1 MAELRIEKPTLVTQ
15 VEGTVL
21 VMDAD
26 GSLHRATLGMQ
37 LLPGMRLLT
46 EGDGRFELAD
56 PAKTPDADQSLAQA
70 EPNVAMD
77 PELASLQEAIRQGAD
92 PTELFE
98 ETAAGNAAA
107 ATGGGVVGSS
117 AGGFVVVDLNSEY
130 TLAES
135 GFDTD
140 HQGAQPG
147 DELLYSED
155 QDLLAAITI
164 TEPQTDDNII
174 NADEAAG
181 VIIRGFVED
190 VEVGQTVTVTL
201 IDQDGNRLTTTTVV
215 LPGFVWEANFG
226 DVTGKLVDG
235 PLTIV
240 ADTQDAAGNR
250 ASDTGQ
256 TLLDTITTIT
266 LDLTDESDTGASQVD
281 DLTRD
286 TTPLLQGKGEPGAT
300 VTLSLGG
307 NVLTVLT
314 VDGNGNW
321 QYQIPTTLADGAY
334 DFRVDSVDIAGNRA
348 SDTLTVTVDTRA
360 GIDID
365 DLDTQSLLGQGN
377 VTLSGSTT
385 EVEAGQRV
393 TITLIGQNG
402 QTLYSGSALVESDG
416 RWQLNGLD
424 LSGIQGPFEV
434 RAEVTD
440 LAGNRVIDGAPLIGQ
455 SDTLTLSEAD
465 LAKGP
470 VSATGSLHTGAGL
483 DGNLQVS
490 FGADQSALE
499 QLGLT
504 SQGAALGYQ
513 TSGQTLT
520 ASAGGVT
527 VFTLTLANDGSYRI
541 VWNQSLDHGQD
552 SQSLPFSLEYRDSDG
567 DLVSANLTV
576 KLVDSTPPDFT
587 IAPISLTEDGFTQQ
601 GAVVGQSHFV
611 VGHQADPLLAD
622 SLAFADQAATLTRLN
637 GSGLSSDGH
646 VLTFEFGSDR
656 LLTGFYIDD
665 QGSRI
670 DVIKAELSASQSGSD
685 IDGKV
690 TVSLNGPLDHQ
701 GSDNLSL
708 GLTVS
713 AKEIDGD
720 ETRADLVVSIN
731 DGVDPSLGIDSGIS
745 LQEGG
750 ASHSLD
756 GQLPVN
762 VGSDRL
768 VSLNFAG
775 NQPALDGLTSGGKPT
790 SYQVNGNQITLLDAG
805 GKTVLTVTL
814 DLDGKYHVK
823 LNGVLDQPVGTNS
836 VNLGLQV
843 QGTDFDG
850 DKSNLGTL
858 NIQITDGA
866 LPQVDPVSLTLT
878 EDSDWTAGQTLT
890 GDLDITAGSDPLASI
905 SFDASQPGL
914 QGLTSG
920 GQPVVISIGGNSI
933 SGAVNG
939 QNVFTLTLDQKGHYI
954 FTLNQPLDQGSADS
968 LLKAGFTLTDSDGDK
983 VSSTLS
989 VAIGDG
995 ANPVISAVTGTS
1007 LTEASQGAKDVVSHM
1022 SFTVS
1027 HGSDALAPDSL
1038 KFDINAIQQSQDGK
1052 YSSHGSPVT
1061 FTLDANGDLV
1071 GTSADGREV
1080 LRAELDLVDNN
1091 GNWSVTA
1098 KVVLSAE
1105 LDHQGSES
1113 LDLPLTVTL
1122 TDKDGDRVSTDLP
1135 LTIKDGNAPGFVA
1148 GSGVN
1153 LDEGNLDGS
1162 NTLTGTGHFTVDA
1175 GSDRVSEVSFANVNE
1190 QPALTALGQSVKYE
1204 LVDGDAAIPGNQ
1216 ILKGYVEV
1224 NGVRVEVLQ
1233 VEISGKLDNAASNG
1247 FDYKVTLFEGVHQAN
1262 GSSTELPF
1270 KVNVVDSDKG
1280 AGNNDTTSG
1289 TLNISVAEGD
1299 KPTLSLTGVTLTEGR
1314 FDGAANNQ
1322 TSDDQQATGTLTIK
1336 ADSDPVVGVRL
1347 TLSGQVVDGSGK
1359 AITHNGETLIWQEV
1373 PGSNGH
1379 SFQGVTAS
1387 GTLVLT
1393 VTLPSVPGRI
1403 EAHTDATLDYQVT
1416 VHTNLDHGADDRL
1429 NLTLP
1434 VQVTDSDG
1442 SVITGNATAVITDAA
1457 DPSLGID
1464 TGVTLQEGASG
1475 QSLDGQ
1481 LPVNVG
1487 SDRLVSLNFEASQ
1500 PALDG
1505 LTSGGKPTTYQV
1517 NGNQITLL
1525 DASGKTVLTVT
1536 LDLDGKY
1543 HVKLDGVLDQPV
1555 GTNSVNLG
1563 LQVQGTDFDGDKSNL
1578 GTLNIQITDGA
1589 LPQVDPVSLTLT
1601 EDSDWSAGQTLTG
1614 DLDITAGSDP
1624 LASISFDASQ
1634 PGLQGLTSGGQPVVI
1649 SISGNSISG
1658 SVNGQNVFT
1667 LTLVSDQTGQQGH
1680 YVFTLNQPLDQGSA
1694 ESLLKAGFTL
1704 TDSDGDKV
1712 SSTLSV
1718 TIGDGA
1724 NPVISAVT
1732 GTAMTEA
1739 NQGAKDVVSHMSFTV
1754 SHGSDALAPDSLK
1767 FDINA
1772 IQQSLDGK
1780 YSSHGSPVTFTLDA
1794 NGDLVGTSADGREV
1808 LRAELDLV
1816 DNNGNWSVTAKV
1828 VLSAELDHQGGESLN
1843 LPLTVTLTDK
1853 DGDRVSTD
1861 LPLTIKD
1868 GNAPGFVAGPGV
1880 NLDERGLDGS
1890 NTLTGTGHFTVD
1902 AGSDRVSEVSFANV
1916 NEQPALT
1923 ALGQSVKYELV
1934 DGDAAIPG
1942 NQILR
1947 GYVEVNGV
1955 RVEVLQVEISGKLDN
1970 AASNGFDYKVTL
1982 FEGVHQANGGST
1994 ELPFKVNVVDS
2005 DKGAGNNDT
2014 TSGTLNVSISEGNNP
2029 VITLTGVTLSE
2040 GRFDGAANNQT
2051 GDDQQAT
2058 GTLTIKADSDPV
2070 VDVRLTLSGQV
2081 LDASGKAITHNGET
2095 LTWQEVPGSNG
2106 HSFQGVTASGTLVL
2120 SVTLPSVPGSIA
2132 AHSSA
2137 TLDYQITVHTNLDH
2151 GADDRLSLTLPVQ
2164 VTDSDGSV
2172 ITGNTTAVITDA
2184 ADPSLGIDTGVTL
2197 QEGGAS
2203 HSLDGQL
2210 PVNVGSDR
2218 LVSLNFEGNQPAL
2231 DGLTSGGKPTSYQVN
2246 GNQITLLDAGGKT
2259 VLTVTLDL
2267 DGKYHVKL
2275 DGVLDQPVGTNSVN
2289 LGLQVQGTDFDG
2301 DKSNLGTL
2309 NIQITDG
2316 ALPQVDPVSLTLMED
2331 SDWTAGQ
2338 TLTGDLDITAGSD
2351 PLASIS
2357 FDASQPG
2364 LQGLT
2369 SGGQP
2374 VVISIGGNSI
2384 SGAVNG
2390 QNVFTLT
2397 LDQKGHYVFT
2407 LNQPLD
2413 QGSADSLL
2421 KAGFTLTDS
2430 DGDKVSSTLSVTIGD
2445 GANPVISAVTG
2456 TAMTEANQGAKDV
2469 VSHMSFTVSHG
2480 SDALAPDSL
2489 KFDINAIQQSLDG
2502 KYNSHGSPVTFT
2514 LDANGDLVGTSADGR
2529 EVLRA
2534 EIDLVDNNGN
2544 WSVTAKV
2551 VLSAELD
2558 HQGSESLELPLT
2570 VTLTDKDGDRVST
2583 DLPLTIKDGN
2593 APGFVAG
2600 PGVNLDER
2608 GLDGSNTLTGTGHFT
2623 VDAGSDRVSE
2633 VSFANVNEQPA
2644 LTALGQSV
2652 KYELVDGDAG
2662 IPGNQILKGYVEVNG
2677 VRVEVLQVE
2686 ISGKLDNAA
2695 SNGFDYKVTLFEGV
2709 HQANG
2714 SSTELPFKINVV
2726 DSDKGAGNNDTTS
2739 GTLNISV
2746 AEGDK
2751 PTLSLTGVTL
2761 TEGRFDGAANN
2772 QTADDQQATGTL
2784 TIKADSDPVVDVRLT
2799 LSGQVVDASG
2809 KAITH
2814 NGETLTWQEVPGSN
2828 GHSFQGVTVS
2838 GTLVLTVTLPSV
2850 PGRIEA
2856 HTDATL
2862 DYQITVHTNLDHGAD
2877 DRLSL
2882 TLPVQVTDS
2891 DGSVITGNTTAV
2903 ITDAANPVITSI
2915 GSVTVKESDLNGGSG
2930 QHVGT
2935 SPSGTGEIAVG
2946 QVTIAAGSDRVA
2958 ALQLDVARFNAL
2970 NTLSSGGKAVTLSA
2984 DSQPGVYLGKDSGG
2998 KLIFK
3003 LTLDVSG
3010 RYTFELTGNLD
3021 HSAQGKD
3028 LLDIQ
3033 LPLQALDSDGD
3044 LSAEVIGHVSVQ
3056 DDVPVAV
3063 DASKA
3068 LDQGAKV
3075 SGDLLSTANEGAD
3088 DAVVRSVTI
3097 NGTPHPIAAK
3107 GDTTITVTDSTG
3119 QTIGTLVINAEGKY
3133 SFTARADIDH
3143 SNNTL
3148 VQKVDFHLV
3157 DGDGDTDDGVLTLTI
3172 RDEAGKLTVSAVTGA
3187 EDAGAS
3193 DPTHG
3198 IPITMNLDIGDYDR
3212 GEFVEKLLIQAPA
3225 NAQGTFYYNGV
3236 ALTTVTQGGKT
3247 WYQVQPAAMQAVVG
3261 TNDKFEL
3268 KGVTFVPD
3276 HDYSSY
3282 NDGGNPLRFPV
3293 QLQVGVTEGSKPPV
3307 LTGNLDITVQG
3318 IADKP
3323 LWDGASTNQHYS
3335 TNEDSTG
3342 ISLNVQANLTD
3353 TDGSETLSYQIKW
3366 ASGEGSLT
3374 LNGKVLTP
3382 DANGLV
3388 TVSAG
3393 EINKVTV
3400 VPGKDYSGDIKLVVT
3415 PVSTEKTP
3423 VVTGQET
3430 ALGDPIELVI
3440 NVNPQA
3446 DDAKLTVRDIQ
3457 GKEDNLLDLG
3467 SKIVLAHLGDTTDG
3481 SEQMFVRISGL
3492 PAGATLWLGGVA
3504 VTPDANGYYE
3514 VPYARIGELKLEPPK
3529 DSNVDFDLGI
3539 QGVVKDTATLTDAN
3553 GQTHTV
3559 VNEKVT
3565 GSQNLHV
3572 DLVGVVDEPHFNL
3585 DSTGWSQDGKGYVT
3599 TIGEDGKAPLDFKL
3613 ASGETTSD
3621 GSETLNLVLEGLPEG
3636 AKVFDG
3642 NGKELTLTFAG
3653 LDGQGKPTYQV
3664 DVSSLGNL
3672 QIQPPPNSTAD
3683 IHLIGH
3689 VVVTENDGDHKSF
3702 DVPLTIKVEPVI
3714 DAGDYAKT
3722 SQGLED
3728 QFTVL
3733 DWQPDLTDGA
3743 EKVTHLSL
3751 SGIEPGY
3758 EIWIRVGGVETQ
3770 LTVNGGAVALS
3781 DADLKSLLGGGQLLV
3796 KGPEDSDRD
3805 TTIQSHVT
3813 VTQKDVDSNVVVS
3826 KEVNGQLH
3834 VDIQAVVEP
3843 DGNLVQIG
3851 GALESPDGHD
3861 IPLNG
3866 VFVFED
3872 LDPSSIETIDYLVIS
3887 DLPPG
3892 FVVVGGI
3899 NDGQGNWTV
3908 PNSAL
3913 GSFSLRSPD
3922 DYKGTVTF
3930 KVSARVIDLGDNNE
3944 GDVSAPA
3951 YRELTVSAEFKDA
3964 THSGQVAADVDFDNS
3979 APITGVEDH
3988 GVNFGSQ
3995 LKSMVTLGTADIG
4008 DDELSIVIT
4017 GLPPGVNVQGLTFD
4031 FVNGEYLIK
4040 LPNGLGDLDRLTLT
4054 LPEDYA
4060 GDGLRFNVRL
4070 VNTDT
4075 VSGDIKQVEKDVT
4088 LSITP
4093 EVDIKGGADGL
4104 PELHLQV
4111 KDVNGDGQPDN
4122 LEDTEIHLDL
4132 SVKLADISP
4141 SVANGG
4147 LETVEKVTV
4156 TVDAKYGHFLDGNG
4170 QPVNTLVVDANGLKD
4185 LVFVPKE
4192 HFSGQVPLEIKVDI
4206 LDTATTGTDRGSWSG
4221 NASFEV
4227 LPVNDPAQLTVKDVN
4242 GNEDGSVNLGGL
4254 GATLIDNDGSE
4265 QIVALQIK
4273 GVPDGFTLSAP
4284 AVNNGGGVWQVPVGT
4299 DFAKLTLIPPAD
4311 FSGSVELTL
4320 SAFTLDKGLTLPL
4333 ETSGSFTVTV
4343 NPVGDP
4349 IIADIQDK
4357 ASGTEGD
4364 VITLN
4369 LGLET
4374 KDTQATGGSASN
4386 VHENGPEQV
4395 RVTIDGVPDGAEIRL
4410 PNGVNG
4416 TVVDL
4421 GGGVWQ
4427 VTTDGTKLGAV
4438 ELVTKDANGTLDLKV
4453 TAQSLDN
4460 GALGPE
4466 VNGTIQVEVSPV
4478 NDAPINVL
4486 PADPQVAQEDKP
4498 FVIQGL
4504 QVKDVDAG
4512 SGTMEVRL
4520 SVEHGTLNL
4529 PAGSGVTV
4537 TGNGTGSLVLT
4548 GTLADLNALLSGGV
4562 TYQGNPDYHGSDN
4575 LTMVTNDNGNT
4586 GSGGALS
4593 DTDVLPIEV
4602 QPVND
4607 APVNV
4612 LPTDPQVAQ
4621 EDTPFVIKGLQV
4633 QDVDAGSSP
4642 MEVRLSVL
4650 HGTLV
4655 LADGSGVTVVGSGSD
4670 TLVLSGS
4677 QDAINALLAGGV
4689 TYQGEQDFNGQ
4700 DALTMVTNDQGNT
4713 GSGGALAD
4721 TDVLPIEV
4729 EAVNDAPVTQVPGA
4743 MQVKE
4748 DGSLSLSG
4756 ISVKDVDAGTAPMSM
4771 VLRVEHGVL
4780 TLLGAAGAVSVQGA
4794 GTSEI
4799 TLVGSL
4805 DDLNNLINGNLHYE
4819 PAKDFWGQDN
4829 LTITTSDQ
4837 GNTGSG
4843 GVLTDSAQIGIQVT
4857 AEADDPQLS
4866 LGTHDIHA
4874 LQGAWVPLNLSAS
4887 VVNPAPGELS
4897 IRIQNLGGAQ
4907 VVDEHGQSV
4916 GHADSNG
4923 DWLLPGDQSVPLY
4936 LSGLTAGDHALTLS
4950 AESSAGGSTL
4960 RSAEETLNIHSQSGH
4975 DLLGSD
4981 QSDWLFGS
4989 TGDDR
4994 ILGGLRD
5001 DMLRGGQGNDILT
5014 GGAGS
5019 DLFVWGSGDEGTAA
5033 LPAIDTVTDFHP
5045 EEGDKIDLADL
5056 LKGVTDNSVD
5066 GLLGHLS
5073 ASVTTGSAGL
5083 SDVNLSV
5090 SPAGDGQVTQQITLK
5105 DVDLSG
5111 WNLSGSSSHD
5121 ILQSMLDQ
5129 HSLII
5134 QHP

>member
-15 VEGTVL
+15 VEGAVF
-21 VMDAD
+21 VMDAN
-26 GSLHRATLGMQ
+26 GSLHPATLGMQ

-56 PAKTPDADQSLAQA
+56 PAKTPEADQPELAQT
-70 EPNVAMD
+70 EPNLAMD

-155 QDLLAAITI
+155 QDLLAGITI
-164 TEPQTDDNII
+164 TEPQTTDNII
-174 NADEAAG
+174 NADEATG

-266 LDLTDESDTGASQVD
+266 LDLSDESDSGASQVD

-321 QYQIPTTLADGAY
+321 QYQIPSDMADGAY

-365 DLDTQSLLGQGN
+365 DLDTQNILGHDN

-402 QTLYSGSALVESDG
+402 QTLYSGVALVGSDG

-424 LSGIQGPFEV
+424 ISGIQGPFEV

-440 LAGNRVIDGAPLIGQ
+440 LAGNRVIDGSPLIGQ

-504 SQGAALGYQ
+504 SQGAALSYQ
-513 TSGQTLT
+513 INGQTLT

-541 VWNQSLDHGQD
+541 LWQQSLDHGQD

-567 DLVSANLTV
+567 DLVNANLTV

-587 IAPISLTEDGFTQQ
+587 IASISLTEDGFTQQ
-601 GAVVGQSHFV
+601 GAVVGQSEFV

-646 VLTFEFGSDR
+646 VLSFEFTGDR
-656 LLTGFYIDD
+656 LLTGYYQDAN
-665 QGSRI
+665 GNR
-670 DVIKAELSASQSGSD
+670 VEVLKAELDASQSGSD
-685 IDGKV
+685 VKGKV

-701 GSDNLSL
+701 GSDQFSL
-708 GLTVS
+708 GLSIS

-720 ETRADLVVSIN
+720 ETRADLQVAIN
-731 DGVDPSLGIDSGIS
+731 DGMDPSLGIDTGIS
-745 LQEGG
+745 LQEGAAG
-750 ASHSLD
+750 QSLD

-768 VSLNFAG
+768 VSLNFEG

-790 SYQVNGNQITLLDAG
+790 SYQVNGNVITLLDAG
-805 GKTVLTVTL
+805 
-814 DLDGKYHVK
+814 
-823 LNGVLDQPVGTNS
+823 
-836 VNLGLQV
+836 
-843 QGTDFDG
+843 
-850 DKSNLGTL
+850 
-858 NIQITDGA
+858 
-866 LPQVDPVSLTLT
+866 
-878 EDSDWTAGQTLT
+878 
-890 GDLDITAGSDPLASI
+890 
-905 SFDASQPGL
+905 
-914 QGLTSG
+914 
-920 GQPVVISIGGNSI
+920 
-933 SGAVNG
+933 
-939 QNVFTLTLDQKGHYI
+939 
-954 FTLNQPLDQGSADS
+954 
-968 LLKAGFTLTDSDGDK
+968 
-983 VSSTLS
+983 
-989 VAIGDG
+989 
-995 ANPVISAVTGTS
+995 
-1007 LTEASQGAKDVVSHM
+1007 
-1022 SFTVS
+1022 
-1027 HGSDALAPDSL
+1027 
-1038 KFDINAIQQSQDGK
+1038 
-1052 YSSHGSPVT
+1052 
-1061 FTLDANGDLV
+1061 
-1071 GTSADGREV
+1071 
-1080 LRAELDLVDNN
+1080 
-1091 GNWSVTA
+1091 
-1098 KVVLSAE
+1098 
-1105 LDHQGSES
+1105 
-1113 LDLPLTVTL
+1113 
-1122 TDKDGDRVSTDLP
+1122 
-1135 LTIKDGNAPGFVA
+1135 
-1148 GSGVN
+1148 
-1153 LDEGNLDGS
+1153 
-1162 NTLTGTGHFTVDA
+1162 
-1175 GSDRVSEVSFANVNE
+1175 
-1190 QPALTALGQSVKYE
+1190 
-1204 LVDGDAAIPGNQ
+1204 
-1216 ILKGYVEV
+1216 
-1224 NGVRVEVLQ
+1224 
-1233 VEISGKLDNAASNG
+1233 
-1247 FDYKVTLFEGVHQAN
+1247 
-1262 GSSTELPF
+1262 
-1270 KVNVVDSDKG
+1270 
-1280 AGNNDTTSG
+1280 
-1289 TLNISVAEGD
+1289 
-1299 KPTLSLTGVTLTEGR
+1299 
-1314 FDGAANNQ
+1314 
-1322 TSDDQQATGTLTIK
+1322 
-1336 ADSDPVVGVRL
+1336 
-1347 TLSGQVVDGSGK
+1347 
-1359 AITHNGETLIWQEV
+1359 
-1373 PGSNGH
+1373 
-1379 SFQGVTAS
+1379 
-1387 GTLVLT
+1387 
-1393 VTLPSVPGRI
+1393 
-1403 EAHTDATLDYQVT
+1403 
-1416 VHTNLDHGADDRL
+1416 
-1429 NLTLP
+1429 
-1434 VQVTDSDG
+1434 
-1442 SVITGNATAVITDAA
+1442 
-1457 DPSLGID
+1457 
-1464 TGVTLQEGASG
+1464 
-1475 QSLDGQ
+1475 
-1481 LPVNVG
+1481 
-1487 SDRLVSLNFEASQ
+1487 
-1500 PALDG
+1500 
-1505 LTSGGKPTTYQV
+1505 
-1517 NGNQITLL
+1517 
-1525 DASGKTVLTVT
+1525 GKTVLTVT

-1563 LQVQGTDFDGDKSNL
+1563 LQVQGTDFDGDQSNL

-1601 EDSDWSAGQTLTG
+1601 EDSNWSAAQTLSG
-1614 DLDITAGSDP
+1614 DLNITAGSDP
-1624 LASISFDASQ
+1624 LANISFDASQ

-1658 SVNGQNVFT
+1658 AVNGQNVFT
-1667 LTLVSDQTGQQGH
+1667 LTLDQKGH

-1694 ESLLKAGFTL
+1694 DSLIKAGFTL

-1712 SSTLSV
+1712 SSSLSV
-1718 TIGDGA
+1718 AIGDGA

-1732 GTAMTEA
+1732 GTSLTEA
-1739 NQGAKDVVSHMSFTV
+1739 NQGDAAVVGNMSFTV
-1754 SHGSDALAPDSLK
+1754 SHGSDALDQSSLK
-1767 FDINA
+1767 FDIAA
-1772 IQQSLDGK
+1772 IQSSLDGK

-1816 DNNGNWSVTAKV
+1816 DNNGNWSVTTKV
-1828 VLSAELDHQGGESLN
+1828 TLSGELDHQGSESLD
-1843 LPLTVTLTDK
+1843 LPLSITLTDK
-1853 DGDRVSTD
+1853 DGDRVSTQ

-1868 GNAPGFVAGPGV
+1868 GNAPGFVAGSGV
-1880 NLDERGLDGS
+1880 SLDEGNLDGS
-1890 NTLTGTGHFTVD
+1890 NPLTGTGQFQID
-1902 AGSDRVSEVSFANV
+1902 AGSDRVSEVSFADPA
-1916 NEQPALT
+1916 EQPALT

-1934 DGDAAIPG
+1934 DGDAGIPG
-1942 NQILR
+1942 NQILK

-1982 FEGVHQANGGST
+1982 FEGVHQSNGNST

-2005 DKGAGNNDT
+2005 DKGSGNNDT
-2014 TSGTLNVSISEGNNP
+2014 TSGTLNISVAEGDKP
-2029 VITLTGVTLSE
+2029 TLSLTGVTLNE
-2040 GRFDGAANNQT
+2040 GRFDGAGSNQT
-2051 GDDQQAT
+2051 ADDQQAT

-2081 LDASGKAITHNGET
+2081 VDASGKAITHNGES

-2120 SVTLPSVPGSIA
+2120 SVTLPNVPGSIA
-2132 AHSSA
+2132 AHSSV
-2137 TLDYQITVHTNLDH
+2137 TLDYQVTVHTNLDH
-2151 GADDRLSLTLPVQ
+2151 GADDKLNLTLPVQ

-2172 ITGNTTAVITDA
+2172 ITGNTTTVITDA
-2184 ADPSLGIDTGVTL
+2184 ADPSLGIDTGISL
-2197 QEGGAS
+2197 QEGAAGQT
-2203 HSLDGQL
+2203 LDGQL

-2218 LVSLNFEGNQPAL
+2218 LVSLNFEASQPAL

-2301 DKSNLGTL
+2301 DQSNLGTL

-2316 ALPQVDPVSLTLMED
+2316 ALPQVDPVSLTLVED
-2331 SDWTAGQ
+2331 SNWSAAQ
-2338 TLTGDLDITAGSD
+2338 TLSGDLNITAGSD
-2351 PLASIS
+2351 PLANIS

-2374 VVISIGGNSI
+2374 VVISISGNSI

-2397 LDQKGHYVFT
+2397 LDQSGHYVFT

-2413 QGSADSLL
+2413 QGSADSLI

-2430 DGDKVSSTLSVTIGD
+2430 DGDTVSSTLSVAIGD

-2456 TAMTEANQGAKDV
+2456 TSLTESNQGDAAV
-2469 VSHMSFTVSHG
+2469 VGNMSFTVSHG
-2480 SDALAPDSL
+2480 SDALDQSSL
-2489 KFDINAIQQSLDG
+2489 RFDIAAIQSSLDG
-2502 KYNSHGSPVTFT
+2502 KYSSHGSPVTFT

-2534 EIDLVDNNGN
+2534 ELDLVDSNGN
-2544 WSVTAKV
+2544 WSVTTKV
-2551 VLSAELD
+2551 TLSGELD
-2558 HQGSESLELPLT
+2558 HQGSESLDLPLAI
-2570 VTLTDKDGDRVST
+2570 TLTDKDGDRVST
-2583 DLPLTIKDGN
+2583 QLPLTIKDGN

-2600 PGVNLDER
+2600 SGVSLDE
-2608 GLDGSNTLTGTGHFT
+2608 GNLDGSSPLTGTGHFT

-2633 VSFANVNEQPA
+2633 VSFADPAEQPA

-2709 HQANG
+2709 HQTNG
-2714 SSTELPFKINVV
+2714 SSTELPFKVNVV

-2772 QTADDQQATGTL
+2772 QTGDDQQATGTL

-2814 NGETLTWQEVPGSN
+2814 NGEPLTWQEVPGSN
-2828 GHSFQGVTVS
+2828 GHSFQGVTAS
-2838 GTLVLTVTLPSV
+2838 GTLVLSVTLPSV
-2850 PGRIEA
+2850 PGSIAA
-2856 HTDATL
+2856 HSSATL
-2862 DYQITVHTNLDHGAD
+2862 DYQVTVHTNLDHGAD
-2877 DRLSL
+2877 DKLTL

-2891 DGSVITGNTTAV
+2891 DGSVINGNTTAV
-2903 ITDAANPVITSI
+2903 IKDAANPVISSI
-2915 GSVTVKESDLNGGSG
+2915 GSVTVNESDLNGGTG
-2930 QHVGT
+2930 QHGGT
-2935 SPSGTGEIAVG
+2935 NPAGTGEKATG
-2946 QVTIAAGSDRVA
+2946 QVVIDAGSDKVV

-2970 NTLSSGGKAVTLSA
+2970 NQLSSGGKAVSISA

-3021 HSAQGKD
+3021 HSAQGND

-3044 LSAEVIGHVSVQ
+3044 LSGEVIGHVSVR
-3056 DDVPVAV
+3056 DDVPEA
-3063 DASKA
+3063 DDYSKT
-3068 LDQGAKV
+3068 LNQGAKV
-3075 SGDLLSTANEGAD
+3075 SGDLLATASEGAD
-3088 DAVVRSVTI
+3088 DAVIKSVTI
-3097 NGTPHPIAAK
+3097 NGVEHSISAS
-3107 GDTTITVTDSTG
+3107 GNTTIAVTDSTG
-3119 QTIGTLVINAEGKY
+3119 QTIGTLVINAEGNY

-3172 RDEAGKLTVSAVTGA
+3172 RDEAGLLNVTAATGQEDEGA
-3187 EDAGAS
+3187 L
-3193 DPTHG
+3193 DPSQG
-3198 IPITMNLDIGDYDR
+3198 IPIAMNLDIGDFDR

-3225 NAQGTFYYNGV
+3225 NAHGTFYFNGV
-3236 ALTTVTQGGKT
+3236 ALTTITQGGKT
-3247 WYQVQPAAMQAVVG
+3247 WYQVPPAAMQAVAG

-3276 HDYSSY
+3276 HDYSSQS
-3282 NDGGNPLRFPV
+3282 DGGNPLRFPI
-3293 QLQVGVTEGSKPPV
+3293 QLQVGVTEGSKPSV
-3307 LTGNLDITVQG
+3307 LTGNLAITVQG

-3323 LWDGASTNQHYS
+3323 LWDDGSTNKHYS
-3335 TNEDSTG
+3335 TDEDSTG
-3342 ISLNVQANLTD
+3342 IALNVQAKLTD

-3382 DANGLV
+3382 DANGLY

-3393 EINKVTV
+3393 DINKITV

-3423 VVTGQET
+3423 VVTGKET
-3430 ALGDPIELVI
+3430 ALGDPIDLII

-3457 GKEDNLLDLG
+3457 GKEDSLLDLG
-3467 SKIVLAHLGDTTDG
+3467 SKIALAHLGDTADG

-3504 VTPDANGYYE
+3504 VTLDANGYYE

-3529 DSNVDFDLGI
+3529 DSNVDFDLNI

-3553 GQTHTV
+3553 GQTQTV

-3565 GSQNLHV
+3565 GSQGLHV

-3585 DSTGWSQDGKGYVT
+3585 DSTGWSQDGKGYTT

-3613 ASGETTSD
+3613 TSGETTSD

-3653 LDGQGKPTYQV
+3653 LDAQGKPTYQV

-3689 VVVTENDGDHKSF
+3689 VVVTENDGDHQSF
-3702 DVPLTIKVEPVI
+3702 DVPLTIKVEPAI

-3722 SQGLED
+3722 SHGLED
-3728 QFTVL
+3728 EFAVL
-3733 DWQPDLTDGA
+3733 DWQPDLTDSA

-3758 EIWIRVGGVETQ
+3758 EIWIRVGGAETQ
-3770 LTVNGGAVALS
+3770 LNVTGGKVELS

-3796 KGPEDSDRD
+3796 KAPQDSDRD
-3805 TTIQSHVT
+3805 TTIKSHVT

-3843 DGNLVQIG
+3843 DGNLVQQG
-3851 GALESPDGHD
+3851 GDLVSPDGHD
-3861 IPLNG
+3861 IPLKD
-3866 VFVFED
+3866 VFVFD
-3872 LDPSSIETIDYLVIS
+3872 DRDPTSDEVIDYLVIS

-3922 DYKGTVTF
+3922 GFTGTATF
-3930 KVSARVIDLGDNNE
+3930 KVSAKVIDLGDNNE

-3951 YRELTVSAEFKDA
+3951 YREITTSAEFKGA
-3964 THSGQVAADVDFDNS
+3964 TNSGQLAAGVDLDNS
-3979 APITGVEDH
+3979 QPITGVEDH
-3988 GVNFGSQ
+3988 GVNFGTQ
-3995 LKSMVTLGTADIG
+3995 LKSMVTLGTANIG
-4008 DDELSIVIT
+4008 DDELSIVLT
-4017 GLPPGVNVQGLTFD
+4017 GLPPGVSVQGLTFD

-4040 LPNGLGDLDRLTLT
+4040 LPGGLSDLDKLTLT

-4060 GDGLRFNVRL
+4060 GSGLSFNVRL

-4075 VSGDIKQVEKDVT
+4075 VSGNTNTVEKVVS

-4093 EVDIKGGADGL
+4093 EVDIKGGADGQ

-4111 KDVNGDGQPDN
+4111 KEVNGQPSN

-4147 LETVEKVTV
+4147 LETVERVTL
-4156 TVDAKYGHFLDGNG
+4156 TVDAKYGHFLDANRN
-4170 QPVNTLVVDANGLKD
+4170 PVQSLVVDANGLKD

-4192 HFSGQVPLEIKVDI
+4192 HFSGQVPLGIKVDI

-4227 LPVNDPAQLTVKDVN
+4227 LPVNDPAQLMVKDVS
-4242 GNEDGSVNLGGL
+4242 GNEDGSVSLGGL
-4254 GATLIDNDGSE
+4254 GATLVDNDGSE

-4299 DFAKLTLIPPAD
+4299 DFSKLTLIPPAD
-4311 FSGSVELTL
+4311 FSGNVELTL
-4320 SAFTLDKGLTLPL
+4320 SAFTLDKGLTMPL
-4333 ETSGSFTVTV
+4333 ETKGSFTVTV
-4343 NPVGDP
+4343 KPVGDV

-4364 VITLN
+4364 VVTLN

-4374 KDTQATGGSASN
+4374 KDTQSTGGSATN

-4395 RVTIDGVPDGAEIRL
+4395 RVTIEGVPDGAEIRL
-4410 PNGVNG
+4410 PSGVTG

-4427 VTTDGTKLGAV
+4427 VTTTGGKLAAV
-4438 ELVTKDANGTLDLKV
+4438 ELVTNDANGTLDLKV

-4466 VNGTIQVEVSPV
+4466 VSGTIQVEVSPV

-4486 PADPQVAQEDKP
+4486 PTDPQVAQEDKP
-4498 FVIQGL
+4498 FTIQGL

-4512 SGTMEVRL
+4512 SGNIEVRL
-4520 SVEHGTLNL
+4520 SVTHGSLTVLN
-4529 PAGSGVTV
+4529 AAGVTV
-4537 TGNGTGSLVLT
+4537 IGDGSGSLLLS
-4548 GTLADLNALLSGGV
+4548 GTLAQINALLSGGID
-4562 TYQGNPDYHGSDN
+4562 YLGNSNFNGNDA
-4575 LTMVTNDNGNT
+4575 LTMVTNDLGNT
-4586 GSGGALS
+4586 GSGGALG

-4602 QPVND
+4602 QAVND
-4607 APVNV
+4607 APVNL
-4612 LPTDPQVAQ
+4612 LPGTPQVAQ

-4633 QDVDAGSSP
+4633 QDVDAGSGP

-4655 LADGSGVTVVGSGSD
+4655 LADGSGVTVTGSGSD

-4700 DALTMVTNDQGNT
+4700 DALTMVTNDKGNT
-4713 GSGGALAD
+4713 GSGGALVD

-4729 EAVNDAPVTQVPGA
+4729 QAVNDAPVTQVPGA

-4748 DGSLSLSG
+4748 DGSLSLAG
-4756 ISVKDVDAGTAPMSM
+4756 ISVKDVDAGTAPISM

-4794 GTSEI
+4794 GSSEI

-4887 VVNPAPGELS
+4887 VVNPATGELA
-4897 IRIQNLGGAQ
+4897 IRIQNLGSAQ

-4994 ILGGLRD
+4994 ILGGLGD
-5001 DMLRGGQGNDILT
+5001 DVLRGGQGNDILT

-5073 ASVTTGSAGL
+5073 ASVTAGSGGL
-5083 SDVNLSV
+5083 SDVSLSV

>member
-15 VEGTVL
+15 VEGAVF
-21 VMDAD
+21 VMDAN
-26 GSLHRATLGMQ
+26 GSLHPATLGMQ

-56 PAKTPDADQSLAQA
+56 PAKTPNADQPELAQT
-70 EPNVAMD
+70 EPNLAMD

-155 QDLLAAITI
+155 QDLLAGITI
-164 TEPQTDDNII
+164 TEPQTTDNII
-174 NADEAAG
+174 NADEATG

-266 LDLTDESDTGASQVD
+266 LDLSDESDTGASQVD

-321 QYQIPTTLADGAY
+321 QYQIPSDMADGAY

-365 DLDTQSLLGQGN
+365 DLDTQNILGHDN

-393 TITLIGQNG
+393 TISLIGQNG
-402 QTLYSGSALVESDG
+402 QTLYSGAALVGSDG

-470 VSATGSLHTGAGL
+470 VSATGSLHTGAGM

-504 SQGAALGYQ
+504 SQGAALSYQ
-513 TSGQTLT
+513 INGQTLT

-541 VWNQSLDHGQD
+541 LWQQSLDHGQD

-601 GAVVGQSHFV
+601 GAVVGQSEFV

-622 SLAFADQAATLTRLN
+622 SLAFADQAATLTRLS

-646 VLTFEFGSDR
+646 VLSFEFTGDR
-656 LLTGFYIDD
+656 LLTGYYQDAN
-665 QGSRI
+665 GNR
-670 DVIKAELSASQSGSD
+670 VEVLKAELDASQSGSD
-685 IDGKV
+685 VKGKV

-701 GSDNLSL
+701 GCDQLSL
-708 GLTVS
+708 GLSIS

-720 ETRADLVVSIN
+720 ETRADLQVAIN
-731 DGVDPSLGIDSGIS
+731 DGMDPSLGIDGGIS
-745 LQEGG
+745 LQEG
-750 ASHSLD
+750 AM
-756 GQLPVN
+756 GQ
-762 VGSDRL
+762 
-768 VSLNFAG
+768 
-775 NQPALDGLTSGGKPT
+775 
-790 SYQVNGNQITLLDAG
+790 
-805 GKTVLTVTL
+805 
-814 DLDGKYHVK
+814 
-823 LNGVLDQPVGTNS
+823 
-836 VNLGLQV
+836 
-843 QGTDFDG
+843 
-850 DKSNLGTL
+850 
-858 NIQITDGA
+858 
-866 LPQVDPVSLTLT
+866 
-878 EDSDWTAGQTLT
+878 
-890 GDLDITAGSDPLASI
+890 
-905 SFDASQPGL
+905 
-914 QGLTSG
+914 
-920 GQPVVISIGGNSI
+920 
-933 SGAVNG
+933 
-939 QNVFTLTLDQKGHYI
+939 
-954 FTLNQPLDQGSADS
+954 
-968 LLKAGFTLTDSDGDK
+968 
-983 VSSTLS
+983 
-989 VAIGDG
+989 
-995 ANPVISAVTGTS
+995 
-1007 LTEASQGAKDVVSHM
+1007 
-1022 SFTVS
+1022 
-1027 HGSDALAPDSL
+1027 
-1038 KFDINAIQQSQDGK
+1038 
-1052 YSSHGSPVT
+1052 
-1061 FTLDANGDLV
+1061 
-1071 GTSADGREV
+1071 
-1080 LRAELDLVDNN
+1080 
-1091 GNWSVTA
+1091 
-1098 KVVLSAE
+1098 
-1105 LDHQGSES
+1105 
-1113 LDLPLTVTL
+1113 
-1122 TDKDGDRVSTDLP
+1122 
-1135 LTIKDGNAPGFVA
+1135 
-1148 GSGVN
+1148 
-1153 LDEGNLDGS
+1153 
-1162 NTLTGTGHFTVDA
+1162 
-1175 GSDRVSEVSFANVNE
+1175 
-1190 QPALTALGQSVKYE
+1190 
-1204 LVDGDAAIPGNQ
+1204 
-1216 ILKGYVEV
+1216 
-1224 NGVRVEVLQ
+1224 
-1233 VEISGKLDNAASNG
+1233 
-1247 FDYKVTLFEGVHQAN
+1247 
-1262 GSSTELPF
+1262 
-1270 KVNVVDSDKG
+1270 
-1280 AGNNDTTSG
+1280 
-1289 TLNISVAEGD
+1289 
-1299 KPTLSLTGVTLTEGR
+1299 
-1314 FDGAANNQ
+1314 
-1322 TSDDQQATGTLTIK
+1322 
-1336 ADSDPVVGVRL
+1336 
-1347 TLSGQVVDGSGK
+1347 
-1359 AITHNGETLIWQEV
+1359 
-1373 PGSNGH
+1373 
-1379 SFQGVTAS
+1379 
-1387 GTLVLT
+1387 
-1393 VTLPSVPGRI
+1393 
-1403 EAHTDATLDYQVT
+1403 
-1416 VHTNLDHGADDRL
+1416 
-1429 NLTLP
+1429 
-1434 VQVTDSDG
+1434 
-1442 SVITGNATAVITDAA
+1442 
-1457 DPSLGID
+1457 
-1464 TGVTLQEGASG
+1464 
-1475 QSLDGQ
+1475 
-1481 LPVNVG
+1481 
-1487 SDRLVSLNFEASQ
+1487 
-1500 PALDG
+1500 
-1505 LTSGGKPTTYQV
+1505 
-1517 NGNQITLL
+1517 
-1525 DASGKTVLTVT
+1525 
-1536 LDLDGKY
+1536 
-1543 HVKLDGVLDQPV
+1543 
-1555 GTNSVNLG
+1555 
-1563 LQVQGTDFDGDKSNL
+1563 
-1578 GTLNIQITDGA
+1578 
-1589 LPQVDPVSLTLT
+1589 
-1601 EDSDWSAGQTLTG
+1601 
-1614 DLDITAGSDP
+1614 
-1624 LASISFDASQ
+1624 
-1634 PGLQGLTSGGQPVVI
+1634 
-1649 SISGNSISG
+1649 
-1658 SVNGQNVFT
+1658 
-1667 LTLVSDQTGQQGH
+1667 
-1680 YVFTLNQPLDQGSA
+1680 
-1694 ESLLKAGFTL
+1694 
-1704 TDSDGDKV
+1704 
-1712 SSTLSV
+1712 
-1718 TIGDGA
+1718 
-1724 NPVISAVT
+1724 
-1732 GTAMTEA
+1732 
-1739 NQGAKDVVSHMSFTV
+1739 
-1754 SHGSDALAPDSLK
+1754 
-1767 FDINA
+1767 
-1772 IQQSLDGK
+1772 
-1780 YSSHGSPVTFTLDA
+1780 
-1794 NGDLVGTSADGREV
+1794 
-1808 LRAELDLV
+1808 
-1816 DNNGNWSVTAKV
+1816 
-1828 VLSAELDHQGGESLN
+1828 
-1843 LPLTVTLTDK
+1843 
-1853 DGDRVSTD
+1853 
-1861 LPLTIKD
+1861 
-1868 GNAPGFVAGPGV
+1868 
-1880 NLDERGLDGS
+1880 
-1890 NTLTGTGHFTVD
+1890 
-1902 AGSDRVSEVSFANV
+1902 
-1916 NEQPALT
+1916 
-1923 ALGQSVKYELV
+1923 
-1934 DGDAAIPG
+1934 
-1942 NQILR
+1942 
-1947 GYVEVNGV
+1947 
-1955 RVEVLQVEISGKLDN
+1955 
-1970 AASNGFDYKVTL
+1970 
-1982 FEGVHQANGGST
+1982 
-1994 ELPFKVNVVDS
+1994 
-2005 DKGAGNNDT
+2005 
-2014 TSGTLNVSISEGNNP
+2014 
-2029 VITLTGVTLSE
+2029 
-2040 GRFDGAANNQT
+2040 
-2051 GDDQQAT
+2051 
-2058 GTLTIKADSDPV
+2058 
-2070 VDVRLTLSGQV
+2070 
-2081 LDASGKAITHNGET
+2081 
-2095 LTWQEVPGSNG
+2095 
-2106 HSFQGVTASGTLVL
+2106 
-2120 SVTLPSVPGSIA
+2120 
-2132 AHSSA
+2132 
-2137 TLDYQITVHTNLDH
+2137 
-2151 GADDRLSLTLPVQ
+2151 
-2164 VTDSDGSV
+2164 
-2172 ITGNTTAVITDA
+2172 
-2184 ADPSLGIDTGVTL
+2184 
-2197 QEGGAS
+2197 
-2203 HSLDGQL
+2203 SLDGQL

-2246 GNQITLLDAGGKT
+2246 GNLITLLDAGGKT

-2267 DGKYHVKL
+2267 DGKYHVQL

-2301 DKSNLGTL
+2301 DQSNLGTL

-2316 ALPQVDPVSLTLMED
+2316 ALPQVDPVSLTLTED
-2331 SDWTAGQ
+2331 SNWSAAQ
-2338 TLTGDLDITAGSD
+2338 TLSGDLNITAGSD
-2351 PLASIS
+2351 PLANIS

-2374 VVISIGGNSI
+2374 VVISISGNSI

-2397 LDQKGHYVFT
+2397 LDQRGHYVFT

-2413 QGSADSLL
+2413 QGSADSLI

-2430 DGDKVSSTLSVTIGD
+2430 DGDKVSSSLSVAIGD

-2456 TAMTEANQGAKDV
+2456 SSLTEANQGDAAV
-2469 VSHMSFTVSHG
+2469 VGNMSFTVNHG
-2480 SDALAPDSL
+2480 SDALDQSSL
-2489 KFDINAIQQSLDG
+2489 RFDIAAIQSSLDG
-2502 KYNSHGSPVTFT
+2502 KYSSHGSPVTFT

-2534 EIDLVDNNGN
+2534 ELDLVDSNGN
-2544 WSVTAKV
+2544 WSVTTKV
-2551 VLSAELD
+2551 TLSGELD
-2558 HQGSESLELPLT
+2558 HQGSESLDLPLAI
-2570 VTLTDKDGDRVST
+2570 TLTDKDGDRVST
-2583 DLPLTIKDGN
+2583 QLPLTIKDGN

-2600 PGVNLDER
+2600 SGVSLDE
-2608 GLDGSNTLTGTGHFT
+2608 GNLDGSNPLTGTGHFT

-2633 VSFANVNEQPA
+2633 VSFADPAEQPA

-2709 HQANG
+2709 HQTNG
-2714 SSTELPFKINVV
+2714 SSTALPFKVNVV
-2726 DSDKGAGNNDTTS
+2726 DSDKGSGNNDTTS

-2761 TEGRFDGAANN
+2761 NEGRFDGAANN
-2772 QTADDQQATGTL
+2772 QTVDDQQATGTL

-2828 GHSFQGVTVS
+2828 GHSFQGVTAS
-2838 GTLVLTVTLPSV
+2838 GTLVLSVALPSV
-2850 PGRIEA
+2850 PGSIAA
-2856 HTDATL
+2856 HSSATL
-2862 DYQITVHTNLDHGAD
+2862 DYQVTMHTNLDHGAD
-2877 DRLSL
+2877 DKLTL

-2891 DGSVITGNTTAV
+2891 DGSVINGNTTAV
-2903 ITDAANPVITSI
+2903 ITDAADPSLGIDGGISLQEGAAGQSLDGQLPVNVGSDRLVSLNFEGNQPALDGLTSGGKPTSYQVNGNAITLLDAGGKTVLTVTLDLDGKYHMKLDGVLDQPVGTNSVNLGLQVQGTDFDGDQSNLGTLNIQITDGALPQVDPVSLTLTEDSNWSAAQTLSGDLNITAGSDPLASISFDASQPGLQGLTSGGQPVVISISGNSISGAVNGQNVFTLTLDQKGHYVFTLNQPLDQGSADSLIKAGFTLTDSDGDKVSSSLSVAIGDGANPVISAVTGTSLTEANQGDAAVVGNMSFTVSHGSDALDQSSLRFDIAAIQSSLDGKYSSHGSPVTFTLDANGDLVGTSADGREVLRAELDLVDSNGNWSVTTKVTLSGELDHQGSESLDLPLAITLTDKDGDRVSTQLPLTIKDGNAPGFVAGSGVSLDEGNLDGSNPLTGTGQFQIDAGSDRVSEVSFADIAEQPALTALGQSVKYELVDGDAGIPGNQILKGYVEVNGVRVEVLQVEISGKLDNAASNGFDYKVTLFEGVHQTNGGSTALPFKVNVVDSDKGSGNNDTTSGTLNISVAEGDKPTLSLTGVTLTEGRFDGAASNQTGDDQQTTGTLTITADSDPVVDVRLTLSGQVVDASGKAITHNGETLTWQEVPGSNGHSFQGVTASGTLVLSVTLPSVPGSIAAHSSATLDYQVTVHTNLDHGADDKLNLTLPVQVTDSDGSVINGNTTAVIKDAANPVISSI
-2915 GSVTVKESDLNGGSG
+2915 GSVTVNESDLNGGTG
-2930 QHVGT
+2930 QHGGT
-2935 SPSGTGEIAVG
+2935 NPAGTGEKATG
-2946 QVTIAAGSDRVA
+2946 QVVIDAGSDKVV

-2970 NTLSSGGKAVTLSA
+2970 NQLSSGGKAVSISA

-3021 HSAQGKD
+3021 HSAQGDD

-3044 LSAEVIGHVSVQ
+3044 LSGEVIGHVSVR
-3056 DDVPVAV
+3056 DDVP
-3063 DASKA
+3063 DADDYSKT
-3068 LDQGAKV
+3068 LNQGAKV
-3075 SGDLLSTANEGAD
+3075 SGDLLATASEGAD
-3088 DAVVRSVTI
+3088 DAVIKSVTI
-3097 NGTPHPIAAK
+3097 NGVEHSISAS
-3107 GDTTITVTDSTG
+3107 GNTTIAVTDSTG
-3119 QTIGTLVINAEGKY
+3119 QTIGTLVINAEGNY

-3172 RDEAGKLTVSAVTGA
+3172 RDEAGLLNVTAATGQEDEGA
-3187 EDAGAS
+3187 L
-3193 DPTHG
+3193 DPSQG
-3198 IPITMNLDIGDYDR
+3198 IPIAMNLDIGDFDR

-3225 NAQGTFYYNGV
+3225 NAHGTFYFNGV
-3236 ALTTVTQGGKT
+3236 ALTTITQGGKT
-3247 WYQVQPAAMQAVVG
+3247 WYQVPPAAMQAVAG

-3276 HDYSSY
+3276 HDYSSQS
-3282 NDGGNPLRFPV
+3282 DGGNPLRFPI
-3293 QLQVGVTEGSKPPV
+3293 QLQVGVTEGSKPSV

-3323 LWDGASTNQHYS
+3323 LWDDGSTNKHYS
-3335 TNEDSTG
+3335 TDEDSTG
-3342 ISLNVQANLTD
+3342 IALNVQARLTD
-3353 TDGSETLSYQIKW
+3353 TDGSETLSYQIRW

-3382 DANGLV
+3382 DANGLY

-3393 EINKVTV
+3393 DINKITV

-3423 VVTGQET
+3423 VVTGKET
-3430 ALGDPIELVI
+3430 ALGDPIDLII

-3457 GKEDNLLDLG
+3457 GKEDSLLDLG
-3467 SKIVLAHLGDTTDG
+3467 SKIALAHLGDTADG

-3504 VTPDANGYYE
+3504 VTLDANGYYE

-3529 DSNVDFDLGI
+3529 DSNVDFDLNI

-3553 GQTHTV
+3553 GQTQTV

-3585 DSTGWSQDGKGYVT
+3585 DSSGWTLDGKGYTT
-3599 TIGEDGKAPLDFKL
+3599 TIGEDGKAPLNFKL
-3613 ASGETTSD
+3613 ESGETTRD

-3636 AKVFDG
+3636 AKVFGD
-3642 NGKELTLTFAG
+3642 NGQELTLTFAG
-3653 LDGQGKPTYQV
+3653 LDAQGKPTYQV
-3664 DVSSLGNL
+3664 DVSSLGHL

-3689 VVVTENDGDHKSF
+3689 VVVTENDGDHQRF
-3702 DVPLTIKVEPVI
+3702 DVPLTIKVEPAI

-3722 SQGLED
+3722 SHGLED
-3728 QFTVL
+3728 EFAVL
-3733 DWQPDLTDGA
+3733 DWQPDLTDSA

-3751 SGIEPGY
+3751 SDIEPGY
-3758 EIWIRVGGVETQ
+3758 EIWIRVGGAETQ
-3770 LTVNGGAVALS
+3770 LNVTGGKVELS

-3796 KGPEDSDRD
+3796 KAPQDSDRD
-3805 TTIQSHVT
+3805 TTIKSHVT

-3843 DGNLVQIG
+3843 DGNLVQQG
-3851 GALESPDGHD
+3851 GDLVSPDGHD
-3861 IPLNG
+3861 IPLKD
-3866 VFVFED
+3866 VFVFD
-3872 LDPSSIETIDYLVIS
+3872 DRDPTSDEVIDYLVIS

-3922 DYKGTVTF
+3922 GFTGTATF
-3930 KVSARVIDLGDNNE
+3930 KVSAKVIDLGDNNE

-3951 YRELTVSAEFKDA
+3951 YREITTSAEFKGA
-3964 THSGQVAADVDFDNS
+3964 THSGQLAAGVDLDNS
-3979 APITGVEDH
+3979 QPITGVEDH
-3988 GVNFGSQ
+3988 GVNFGTQ
-3995 LKSMVTLGTADIG
+3995 LKSMVTLGTANIG
-4008 DDELSIVIT
+4008 DDELSIVLT
-4017 GLPPGVNVQGLTFD
+4017 GLPPGVSVQGLTFD

-4040 LPNGLGDLDRLTLT
+4040 LPGGLSDLDKLTLT

-4060 GDGLRFNVRL
+4060 GSDLSFNVRL

-4075 VSGDIKQVEKDVT
+4075 VSGNTNTVEKVVS

-4093 EVDIKGGADGL
+4093 EVDIKGGADGQ

-4111 KDVNGDGQPDN
+4111 KEVNGQPSN

-4147 LETVEKVTV
+4147 LETVERVTL
-4156 TVDAKYGHFLDGNG
+4156 TVDAKYGHFLDANRN
-4170 QPVNTLVVDANGLKD
+4170 PVQSLVVDANGLKD
-4185 LVFVPKE
+4185 LVFVPRE
-4192 HFSGQVPLEIKVDI
+4192 HFSGQVPLGIKVDI
-4206 LDTATTGTDRGSWSG
+4206 LDSATTGTDRGSWSG

-4227 LPVNDPAQLTVKDVN
+4227 LPVNDPAQLTVKDVS
-4242 GNEDGSVNLGGL
+4242 GNEDGSVSLGGL
-4254 GATLIDNDGSE
+4254 GATLVDNDGSE

-4299 DFAKLTLIPPAD
+4299 DFSKLTLIPPAN
-4311 FSGSVELTL
+4311 FSGNVELTL
-4320 SAFTLDKGLTLPL
+4320 SAFTLDKGLTMPL
-4333 ETSGSFTVTV
+4333 ETSDSFTVTV
-4343 NPVGDP
+4343 KPVGDV

-4364 VITLN
+4364 VVTLN

-4374 KDTQATGGSASN
+4374 KDTQATGGSATN

-4395 RVTIDGVPDGAEIRL
+4395 RVTIEGVPDGAEIRL
-4410 PNGVNG
+4410 PSGVTG

-4427 VTTDGTKLGAV
+4427 VTTTGGKLAAV
-4438 ELVTKDANGTLDLKV
+4438 ELVTNDANGTLDLKV

-4466 VNGTIQVEVSPV
+4466 VSGTIQVEVSPV

-4486 PADPQVAQEDKP
+4486 PTDPQVAQEDKP

-4520 SVEHGTLNL
+4520 SVTHGSLTVLN
-4529 PAGSGVTV
+4529 AAGVTV
-4537 TGNGTGSLVLT
+4537 TGDGTGSLLLS
-4548 GTLADLNALLSGGV
+4548 GTLAQINALLSGGID
-4562 TYQGNPDYHGSDN
+4562 YLGNSNFNGSDA
-4575 LTMVTNDNGNT
+4575 LTMVTNDLGNT
-4586 GSGGALS
+4586 GSGGALG

-4602 QPVND
+4602 QAVND
-4607 APVNV
+4607 APVNL
-4612 LPTDPQVAQ
+4612 LPGTPQVAQ

-4655 LADGSGVTVVGSGSD
+4655 LADGSGVTVTGSGSD

-4700 DALTMVTNDQGNT
+4700 DALTMVTNDKGNT
-4713 GSGGALAD
+4713 GSGGALVD

-4729 EAVNDAPVTQVPGA
+4729 QAVNDAPVTQVPAA

-4756 ISVKDVDAGTAPMSM
+4756 ISVKDVDAGTAPISM

-4794 GTSEI
+4794 GSREI

-4887 VVNPAPGELS
+4887 VVNPATGELS
-4897 IRIQNLGGAQ
+4897 IRIQNLGSAQ

-4994 ILGGLRD
+4994 ILGGLGD

-5073 ASVTTGSAGL
+5073 ASVTAGSGGL
-5083 SDVNLSV
+5083 SDVSLSV

>member
-15 VEGTVL
+15 VEGAVF
-21 VMDAD
+21 VMDAN
-26 GSLHRATLGMQ
+26 GSLHPATLGMQ

-56 PAKTPDADQSLAQA
+56 PAKTPNADQPELAQT
-70 EPNVAMD
+70 EPSVAMD

-164 TEPQTDDNII
+164 TEPQTTDNII
-174 NADEAAG
+174 NADEATG

-266 LDLTDESDTGASQVD
+266 LDLSDESDTGASQVD

-321 QYQIPTTLADGAY
+321 QYQIPSDMADGTY

-365 DLDTQSLLGQGN
+365 DLDTQNILGHDN

-393 TITLIGQNG
+393 TISLIGQNG
-402 QTLYSGSALVESDG
+402 QTLYSGSALVGSDG

-424 LSGIQGPFEV
+424 LSGIEGPYEV

-504 SQGAALGYQ
+504 SQGAALSYQ
-513 TSGQTLT
+513 INGQTLT

-541 VWNQSLDHGQD
+541 LWQQSLDHGQD
-552 SQSLPFSLEYRDSDG
+552 SQSLPFSLEYHDSDG

-601 GAVVGQSHFV
+601 GAVVGQSEFV

-646 VLTFEFGSDR
+646 VLSFEFTGDR
-656 LLTGFYIDD
+656 LLTGYYQDAN
-665 QGSRI
+665 GNR
-670 DVIKAELSASQSGSD
+670 VEVLKAELTASQNGSD

-690 TVSLNGPLDHQ
+690 TVSLNGPLDHK
-701 GSDNLSL
+701 GSDQLSL
-708 GLTVS
+708 GLSIS

-720 ETRADLVVSIN
+720 ETRADLQVAIN
-731 DGVDPSLGIDSGIS
+731 DGMDPSLGIDGGIS

-750 ASHSLD
+750 A
-756 GQLPVN
+756 GQ
-762 VGSDRL
+762 
-768 VSLNFAG
+768 
-775 NQPALDGLTSGGKPT
+775 
-790 SYQVNGNQITLLDAG
+790 
-805 GKTVLTVTL
+805 
-814 DLDGKYHVK
+814 
-823 LNGVLDQPVGTNS
+823 
-836 VNLGLQV
+836 
-843 QGTDFDG
+843 
-850 DKSNLGTL
+850 
-858 NIQITDGA
+858 
-866 LPQVDPVSLTLT
+866 
-878 EDSDWTAGQTLT
+878 
-890 GDLDITAGSDPLASI
+890 
-905 SFDASQPGL
+905 
-914 QGLTSG
+914 
-920 GQPVVISIGGNSI
+920 
-933 SGAVNG
+933 
-939 QNVFTLTLDQKGHYI
+939 
-954 FTLNQPLDQGSADS
+954 
-968 LLKAGFTLTDSDGDK
+968 
-983 VSSTLS
+983 
-989 VAIGDG
+989 
-995 ANPVISAVTGTS
+995 
-1007 LTEASQGAKDVVSHM
+1007 
-1022 SFTVS
+1022 
-1027 HGSDALAPDSL
+1027 
-1038 KFDINAIQQSQDGK
+1038 
-1052 YSSHGSPVT
+1052 
-1061 FTLDANGDLV
+1061 
-1071 GTSADGREV
+1071 
-1080 LRAELDLVDNN
+1080 
-1091 GNWSVTA
+1091 
-1098 KVVLSAE
+1098 
-1105 LDHQGSES
+1105 
-1113 LDLPLTVTL
+1113 
-1122 TDKDGDRVSTDLP
+1122 
-1135 LTIKDGNAPGFVA
+1135 
-1148 GSGVN
+1148 
-1153 LDEGNLDGS
+1153 
-1162 NTLTGTGHFTVDA
+1162 
-1175 GSDRVSEVSFANVNE
+1175 
-1190 QPALTALGQSVKYE
+1190 
-1204 LVDGDAAIPGNQ
+1204 
-1216 ILKGYVEV
+1216 
-1224 NGVRVEVLQ
+1224 
-1233 VEISGKLDNAASNG
+1233 
-1247 FDYKVTLFEGVHQAN
+1247 
-1262 GSSTELPF
+1262 
-1270 KVNVVDSDKG
+1270 
-1280 AGNNDTTSG
+1280 
-1289 TLNISVAEGD
+1289 
-1299 KPTLSLTGVTLTEGR
+1299 
-1314 FDGAANNQ
+1314 
-1322 TSDDQQATGTLTIK
+1322 
-1336 ADSDPVVGVRL
+1336 
-1347 TLSGQVVDGSGK
+1347 
-1359 AITHNGETLIWQEV
+1359 
-1373 PGSNGH
+1373 
-1379 SFQGVTAS
+1379 
-1387 GTLVLT
+1387 
-1393 VTLPSVPGRI
+1393 
-1403 EAHTDATLDYQVT
+1403 
-1416 VHTNLDHGADDRL
+1416 
-1429 NLTLP
+1429 
-1434 VQVTDSDG
+1434 
-1442 SVITGNATAVITDAA
+1442 
-1457 DPSLGID
+1457 
-1464 TGVTLQEGASG
+1464 
-1475 QSLDGQ
+1475 
-1481 LPVNVG
+1481 
-1487 SDRLVSLNFEASQ
+1487 
-1500 PALDG
+1500 
-1505 LTSGGKPTTYQV
+1505 
-1517 NGNQITLL
+1517 
-1525 DASGKTVLTVT
+1525 
-1536 LDLDGKY
+1536 
-1543 HVKLDGVLDQPV
+1543 
-1555 GTNSVNLG
+1555 
-1563 LQVQGTDFDGDKSNL
+1563 
-1578 GTLNIQITDGA
+1578 
-1589 LPQVDPVSLTLT
+1589 
-1601 EDSDWSAGQTLTG
+1601 
-1614 DLDITAGSDP
+1614 
-1624 LASISFDASQ
+1624 
-1634 PGLQGLTSGGQPVVI
+1634 
-1649 SISGNSISG
+1649 
-1658 SVNGQNVFT
+1658 
-1667 LTLVSDQTGQQGH
+1667 
-1680 YVFTLNQPLDQGSA
+1680 
-1694 ESLLKAGFTL
+1694 
-1704 TDSDGDKV
+1704 
-1712 SSTLSV
+1712 
-1718 TIGDGA
+1718 
-1724 NPVISAVT
+1724 
-1732 GTAMTEA
+1732 
-1739 NQGAKDVVSHMSFTV
+1739 
-1754 SHGSDALAPDSLK
+1754 
-1767 FDINA
+1767 
-1772 IQQSLDGK
+1772 
-1780 YSSHGSPVTFTLDA
+1780 
-1794 NGDLVGTSADGREV
+1794 
-1808 LRAELDLV
+1808 
-1816 DNNGNWSVTAKV
+1816 
-1828 VLSAELDHQGGESLN
+1828 
-1843 LPLTVTLTDK
+1843 
-1853 DGDRVSTD
+1853 
-1861 LPLTIKD
+1861 
-1868 GNAPGFVAGPGV
+1868 
-1880 NLDERGLDGS
+1880 
-1890 NTLTGTGHFTVD
+1890 
-1902 AGSDRVSEVSFANV
+1902 
-1916 NEQPALT
+1916 
-1923 ALGQSVKYELV
+1923 
-1934 DGDAAIPG
+1934 
-1942 NQILR
+1942 
-1947 GYVEVNGV
+1947 
-1955 RVEVLQVEISGKLDN
+1955 
-1970 AASNGFDYKVTL
+1970 
-1982 FEGVHQANGGST
+1982 
-1994 ELPFKVNVVDS
+1994 
-2005 DKGAGNNDT
+2005 
-2014 TSGTLNVSISEGNNP
+2014 
-2029 VITLTGVTLSE
+2029 
-2040 GRFDGAANNQT
+2040 
-2051 GDDQQAT
+2051 
-2058 GTLTIKADSDPV
+2058 
-2070 VDVRLTLSGQV
+2070 
-2081 LDASGKAITHNGET
+2081 
-2095 LTWQEVPGSNG
+2095 
-2106 HSFQGVTASGTLVL
+2106 
-2120 SVTLPSVPGSIA
+2120 
-2132 AHSSA
+2132 
-2137 TLDYQITVHTNLDH
+2137 
-2151 GADDRLSLTLPVQ
+2151 
-2164 VTDSDGSV
+2164 
-2172 ITGNTTAVITDA
+2172 
-2184 ADPSLGIDTGVTL
+2184 
-2197 QEGGAS
+2197 
-2203 HSLDGQL
+2203 SLDGQL

-2246 GNQITLLDAGGKT
+2246 GNVITLLDAGGKT

-2267 DGKYHVKL
+2267 DGKYHLQL
-2275 DGVLDQPVGTNSVN
+2275 DGVLDQPVNTNSVN

-2301 DKSNLGTL
+2301 DQSNLGTL

-2316 ALPQVDPVSLTLMED
+2316 ALPQVDPVSLTLTED
-2331 SDWTAGQ
+2331 SNWSAAQ
-2338 TLTGDLDITAGSD
+2338 TLSGDLNITAGSD
-2351 PLASIS
+2351 PLANIS

-2374 VVISIGGNSI
+2374 VVISISGNSI

-2397 LDQKGHYVFT
+2397 LDPQGHYVFT
-2407 LNQPLD
+2407 LNQQLD
-2413 QGSADSLL
+2413 QGSADSRLL
-2421 KAGFTLTDS
+2421 AGFTLTDS
-2430 DGDKVSSTLSVTIGD
+2430 DGDKVSSSLSVTIGD

-2456 TAMTEANQGAKDV
+2456 TSLTEANQGDAAV
-2469 VSHMSFTVSHG
+2469 VGNMSFTVSHG
-2480 SDALAPDSL
+2480 ADALAPDSL
-2489 KFDINAIQQSLDG
+2489 KFDIAAIQGSLDG
-2502 KYNSHGSPVTFT
+2502 KYSSHGSTVTFT

-2534 EIDLVDNNGN
+2534 ELDLVDNNGN
-2544 WSVTAKV
+2544 WSVTTKV
-2551 VLSAELD
+2551 TLSGELD
-2558 HQGSESLELPLT
+2558 HQGSESLDLPLAI
-2570 VTLTDKDGDRVST
+2570 TLTDKDGDRVST
-2583 DLPLTIKDGN
+2583 QLPLTIKDGN

-2600 PGVNLDER
+2600 SGVSLDE
-2608 GLDGSNTLTGTGHFT
+2608 GNLDGSNPLTGTGQFQI
-2623 VDAGSDRVSE
+2623 DAGSDRVSE
-2633 VSFANVNEQPA
+2633 VSFADPAEQPA

-2709 HQANG
+2709 HQSNG
-2714 SSTELPFKINVV
+2714 NSTELPFKVNVV
-2726 DSDKGAGNNDTTS
+2726 DSDKGSGNNDTTS

-2761 TEGRFDGAANN
+2761 NEGRFDGAGSN
-2772 QTADDQQATGTL
+2772 QTADDQQASGTLTIKADSDPVVDVRLTLSGQVLDASGKAITHNGETLTWQEVPGSKGHSFQGVTASGTLVLSVTLPSVPGSIAAHSSATLDYKVTVHTNLDHGADDKLNLTLPVQVTDSDGSVINGNTTAAIKDAADPSLGIDGGISLQEGAAGQSLDGQLPVNVGSDRLVSLNFERNQPALDGLTSGGKPTSYQVNGNVITLLDAGGKTVLTVTLDLDGKYHVTLDGVLDQPVNTNSVNLGLQVQGTDFDGDQSNLGTLNIQITDGALPQVDPVSLTLVEDGNWSAIQSLSGDLNITAGSDPLASISFDASQPGLQGLTSGGQPVVISISGNSISGAVNGQNVFTLTLDQRGHYVFTLNQQLDQGSADSRLLAGFTLTDSDGDKVSSSLSVTIGDGANPVISAVTGTSLTEANQGDAAVVGNMSFTVSHGADALAPDSLKFDIAAIQGSLNGKYSSHGSPVTFTLDANGDLVGTSADGREVLRAELDLVDNNGNWSVTTKVTLSGELDHQGSESLDLPLAITLTDKDGDRVSTQLPLTIKDGNAPGFVAGSGVSLDEGNLDGSNSLIGTGHFTVDAGSDRVSEVSFADIAEQPALTALGQSVKYELVDGDAGIPGNQILKGYVEVNGVRVEVLQVEIGGKLDNAAGNDFDYEVTLFEGVHQTNGGSTELPFKVNVVDSDKGSGNNDTTSGTLNISIAEGDKPTLSLTGVTLTEGRFDVVASNQTGDDQQATGTL
-2784 TIKADSDPVVDVRLT
+2784 TIKADSDPVVGVRLT

-2814 NGETLTWQEVPGSN
+2814 NGETLTWQEEPGSN
-2828 GHSFQGVTVS
+2828 GHSFKGMTAS
-2838 GTLVLTVTLPSV
+2838 GTLVLSVTLPSV
-2850 PGRIEA
+2850 PGSIAA
-2856 HTDATL
+2856 HSSATL
-2862 DYQITVHTNLDHGAD
+2862 DYQVTVHTNLDHGAD
-2877 DRLSL
+2877 DKLNL

-2891 DGSVITGNTTAV
+2891 DGSVINGNTTAV
-2903 ITDAANPVITSI
+2903 ITDAANPVISSI
-2915 GSVTVKESDLNGGSG
+2915 GSVIVNESDLNGGTG
-2930 QHVGT
+2930 QHGGT
-2935 SPSGTGEIAVG
+2935 NPAGTGEKATG
-2946 QVTIAAGSDRVA
+2946 QVVIDAGSDKVV

-2970 NTLSSGGKAVTLSA
+2970 NQLSSGGKAVSISA

-3003 LTLDVSG
+3003 LTLDVFG

-3021 HSAQGKD
+3021 HSAQGND

-3044 LSAEVIGHVSVQ
+3044 LSGEVIGHVSVR
-3056 DDVPVAV
+3056 DDVPVA
-3063 DASKA
+3063 DDYSKPQN
-3068 LDQGAKV
+3068 QGAKV
-3075 SGDLLSTANEGAD
+3075 SGDLLATASEGAD

-3097 NGTPHPIAAK
+3097 NGVEHNIAPS
-3107 GDTTITVTDSTG
+3107 GNTTIAVTDSTG
-3119 QTIGTLVINAEGKY
+3119 QTIGTLVINAEGNY

-3172 RDEAGKLTVSAVTGA
+3172 RDEAGKLVVEAVPGK
-3187 EDAGAS
+3187 EDAGAT
-3193 DPTHG
+3193 DPGQG
-3198 IPITMNLDIGDYDR
+3198 IPITMNLDIGDFDR
-3212 GEFVEKLLIQAPA
+3212 GEHVEQLLIQAPA
-3225 NAQGTFYYNGV
+3225 NAHGTFYFNGV
-3236 ALTTVTQGGKT
+3236 ALTTLTQGGKT
-3247 WYQVQPAAMQAVVG
+3247 WYQVPPAAMVAVVN
-3261 TNDKFEL
+3261 TDDKFQL
-3268 KGVTFVPD
+3268 TGVTFVPA

-3293 QLQVGVTEGSKPPV
+3293 QLQVGVTEGSKPSV
-3307 LTGNLDITVQG
+3307 LTGNLAITVQG

-3323 LWDGASTNQHYS
+3323 LWDDGSTNKHYS
-3335 TNEDSTG
+3335 TDEDSTG
-3342 ISLNVQANLTD
+3342 IALNVQAKLTD

-3382 DANGLV
+3382 DANGLY

-3393 EINKVTV
+3393 DINKITV

-3423 VVTGQET
+3423 VATGKET
-3430 ALGDPIELVI
+3430 ALGDPIDLII

-3504 VTPDANGYYE
+3504 VTLDANGYYE

-3553 GQTHTV
+3553 GQTQTV

-3565 GSQNLHV
+3565 GSQGLHV

-3585 DSTGWSQDGKGYVT
+3585 DSTGWSQDGKGYTT

-3613 ASGETTSD
+3613 TSGETTRD

-3653 LDGQGKPTYQV
+3653 LDAQGKPTYQV

-3689 VVVTENDGDHKSF
+3689 VVVTENDGDHQSF
-3702 DVPLTIKVEPVI
+3702 DVPLTIKVEPAI

-3722 SQGLED
+3722 SHGLED
-3728 QFTVL
+3728 QFAVL
-3733 DWQPDLTDGA
+3733 DWQPDLTDSA

-3751 SGIEPGY
+3751 SDIEPGY
-3758 EIWIRVGGVETQ
+3758 EIWISAGGVNTQ
-3770 LTVNGGAVALS
+3770 LGVNGGAV
-3781 DADLKSLLGGGQLLV
+3781 DLTQAQLDSLLSGGKLLV
-3796 KGPEDSDRD
+3796 KAPQDSDRD
-3805 TTIQSHVT
+3805 TTIKSHVT
-3813 VTQKDVDSNVVVS
+3813 VTQYDVDKNPDGTPTSMDQKVIEGN
-3826 KEVNGQLH
+3826 LH
-3834 VDIQAVVEP
+3834 LDIQAVVEP
-3843 DGNLVQIG
+3843 DGQLQVDNPVLLGFLDQPVDLV
-3851 GALESPDGHD
+3851 GAFS
-3861 IPLNG
+3861 
-3866 VFVFED
+3866 FED
-3872 LDPSSIETIDYLVIS
+3872 LDPSSSERIDYLVIS
-3887 DLPPG
+3887 GLPAG
-3892 FVVVGGI
+3892 FVVNGGI
-3899 NDGQGNWTV
+3899 SDGKGNWTV
-3908 PNSAL
+3908 PAGNL
-3913 GSFSLRSPD
+3913 D
-3922 DYKGTVTF
+3922 DYSLQAPDGFTGRVDF
-3930 KVSARVIDLGDNNE
+3930 KVSASILDYSDDGDI
-3944 GDVSAPA
+3944 SAP
-3951 YRELTVSAEFKDA
+3951 VIQDISASAIFILANA
-3964 THSGQVAADVDFDNS
+3964 TSDKAAQIIFQPAAV
-3979 APITGVEDH
+3979 IGVEDH
-3988 GVNFGSQ
+3988 GVDLGTQ
-3995 LKSMVTLGTADIG
+3995 LKSQISIASLDSAN
-4008 DDELSIVIT
+4008 DEVSIVIT
-4017 GLPPGVNVQGLTFD
+4017 GLPNGVTLQGVNYD

-4040 LPNGLGDLDRLTLT
+4040 LPSSLNGLENLTLG
-4054 LPEDYA
+4054 LPADYA
-4060 GDGLRFNVRL
+4060 GTLDLNVRV
-4070 VNTDT
+4070 VNTDKT
-4075 VSGDIKQVEKDVT
+4075 SGDTKVVEQVIT
-4088 LSITP
+4088 LEITP
-4093 EVDIKGGADGL
+4093 EVDIKGGADGQ

-4111 KDVNGDGQPDN
+4111 KEVNGQPSN

-4141 SVANGG
+4141 SKEQGG
-4147 LETVEKVTV
+4147 VETVERVTL
-4156 TVDAKYGHFLDGNG
+4156 TVDAKYGHFLDANRN
-4170 QPVNTLVVDANGLKD
+4170 PVQSLVVDANGLKD
-4185 LVFVPKE
+4185 LVFVPRE
-4192 HFSGQVPLEIKVDI
+4192 HFSGQVPLGIKVDI
-4206 LDTATTGTDRGSWSG
+4206 LDSATTGTDRGSWSG

-4227 LPVNDPAQLTVKDVN
+4227 LPVNDPAQLTVKDVS
-4242 GNEDGSVNLGGL
+4242 GNEDGSVSLGGL
-4254 GATLIDNDGSE
+4254 GATLVDNDGSE

-4299 DFAKLTLIPPAD
+4299 DFSKLTLIPPAN
-4311 FSGSVELTL
+4311 FSGNVELTL
-4320 SAFTLDKGLTLPL
+4320 SAFTQDLGLTMPL
-4333 ETSGSFTVTV
+4333 ETSDSFTVTV
-4343 NPVGDP
+4343 KPVGDV

-4364 VITLN
+4364 VVTLN

-4374 KDTQATGGSASN
+4374 KDTQATGGSATN

-4395 RVTIDGVPDGAEIRL
+4395 RVTIEGVPDGAEIRL
-4410 PNGVNG
+4410 PSGVTG

-4427 VTTDGTKLGAV
+4427 VTTTGGKLAAV
-4438 ELVTKDANGTLDLKV
+4438 ELVTNDANGTLDLKV

-4466 VNGTIQVEVSPV
+4466 VSGTIQVEVSPV

-4486 PADPQVAQEDKP
+4486 PQDPQVAQEDKP
-4498 FVIQGL
+4498 FTIQGL

-4529 PAGSGVTV
+4529 PAGSGVTL

-4562 TYQGNPDYHGSDN
+4562 TYQGNGDFHGNDA
-4575 LTMVTNDNGNT
+4575 LTMVTNDLGNT
-4586 GSGGALS
+4586 GSGGALG

-4602 QPVND
+4602 QAVND
-4607 APVNV
+4607 APVNL
-4612 LPTDPQVAQ
+4612 LPGTPQVAQ

-4655 LADGSGVTVVGSGSD
+4655 LADGSGVTVTGSGSD

-4700 DALTMVTNDQGNT
+4700 DALTMVTNDKGNT
-4713 GSGGALAD
+4713 GSGGALVD

-4729 EAVNDAPVTQVPGA
+4729 QAVNDAPVTQVPA
-4743 MQVKE
+4743 VMQVKE
-4748 DGSLSLSG
+4748 DGSLSLAG
-4756 ISVKDVDAGTAPMSM
+4756 ISVKDVDAGTGPISM

-4794 GTSEI
+4794 GSSEI

-4887 VVNPAPGELS
+4887 VVNPATGELS
-4897 IRIQNLGGAQ
+4897 IRIQNLGSAQ

-4994 ILGGLRD
+4994 ILGGLGD

-5073 ASVTTGSAGL
+5073 ASVTAGSGGL